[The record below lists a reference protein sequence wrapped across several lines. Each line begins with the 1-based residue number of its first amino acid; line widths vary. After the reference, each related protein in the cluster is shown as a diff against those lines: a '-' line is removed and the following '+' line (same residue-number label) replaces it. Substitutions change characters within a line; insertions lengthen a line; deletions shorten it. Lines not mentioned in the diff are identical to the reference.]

1 MSNKFLCLLLGLA
14 CLGGEVY
21 ATGQNQ
27 ENKREKLAS
36 YAPAAE
42 VDVWIDHAAEEYAG
56 GDGTEQSPYQIKTAA
71 QFAKIA
77 KEMFYDTSKSF
88 ENTWFVIENDL
99 DLSGYQWFPIG
110 FTAEEAK
117 LGKAP
122 FGGKVDGQGHK
133 ITNLDLPGF
142 SGFAAM
148 GLFGY
153 TSKTF
158 ELKNLTIQSGNAN
171 GEIQVGSFVGY
182 NAGLVENC
190 VNYVDVT
197 CLMYY
202 AGGITG
208 STGSTGKISK
218 CQNFGSIQAGHN
230 DTQGLSGGG
239 ITGSSSSTIEQC
251 INWGDVTA
259 RTNGAGG
266 IVAIMEGGKLSQCI
280 NRGDIKVST
289 EQAGGIVASVL
300 GRTSACEI
308 SNCYSACKIT
318 TDSKTAIGGVL
329 GVGIMN
335 YPYNFTIANNYFDY
349 ELYNGNPIGDIHD
362 NFGKTSAT
370 NNTPMTTA
378 NMKSAD
384 FIATLNNE
392 SEGNAVWIEDTNN
405 INDGYPI
412 LEFVKDFIPSG
423 IAETAVED
431 NVQVIAMN
439 NSIQLTG
446 LDSTAGAE
454 VYSINGMRLY
464 YGNVSELASA
474 YFNNG
479 IYLVKANNKV
489 YKVCI
494 R

>member
-27 ENKREKLAS
+27 ENKREKLVS

-42 VDVWIDHAAEEYAG
+42 IDVWIDHAAEEYAG
-56 GDGTEQSPYQIKTAA
+56 GEGTEQSPYQIQTAA

-77 KEMFYDTSKSF
+77 KEMFYDTSKTF

-117 LGKAP
+117 LGKAA

-142 SGFAAM
+142 GGFAAM

-158 ELKNLTIQSGNAN
+158 ELKNLTIQSGYAN
-171 GEIQVGSFVGY
+171 GDMQVGSFVGY
-182 NAGLVENC
+182 NAGAIENC

-208 STGSTGKISK
+208 ATISTGKISK
-218 CQNFGSIQAGHN
+218 CMNFGNIQAGHE
-230 DTQGLSGGG
+230 DTQGLSAGG
-239 ITGSSSSTIEQC
+239 ISGSSTSIIEQC
-251 INWGDVTA
+251 ANWGDVAA
-259 RTNGAGG
+259 RTNGVGG
-266 IVAIMEGGKLSQCI
+266 IVAIMDGGKVSQCF
-280 NRGDIKVST
+280 NRGNIKVST

-308 SNCYSACKIT
+308 SNCYSTAAIT
-318 TDSKTAIGGVL
+318 TDSNSAIGGIL

-335 YPYNFTIANNYFDY
+335 KPFDFTIKDNYFDF
-349 ELYNGNPIGDIHD
+349 ELYNGNPYGNIHD
-362 NFGKTSAT
+362 NFGMASAT
-370 NNTPMTTA
+370 NNTGMKTA
-378 NMKSAD
+378 DMKSAD
-384 FIATLNNE
+384 FITTLNNE
-392 SEGNAVWIEDTNN
+392 SNGNAVWVEDTNN

-412 LEFVKDFIPSG
+412 LEFMKDFIPSG
-423 IAETAVED
+423 ISETTAED

-446 LDSTAGAE
+446 LDSTADAE
-454 VYSINGMRLY
+454 VYNVNGMRIF

-474 YFNNG
+474 YFSNG

-489 YKVCI
+489 YKACI